1 MAFFLN
7 FLIDHACINAF
18 LVGKHKGTWG
28 NRKKTHLEFRK
39 QLYHQ
44 LFEFSTQGK
53 ELRKKVMS
61 LGTRRF
67 DLVTHESILHYSKR
81 QTCAWF
87 SWLHKENRR
96 FGEDVANIHNKRL
109 NCTLWGCNRSVR
121 KVPVLSHFMKIHL

>member
-1 MAFFLN
+1 M
-7 FLIDHACINAF
+7 
-18 LVGKHKGTWG
+18 
-28 NRKKTHLEFRK
+28 

-53 ELRKKVMS
+53 ELRKKFMS

-96 FGEDVANIHNKRL
+96 FGEDVTNIHNKRL
-109 NCTLWGCNRSVR
+109 NCTLWGAIA
-121 KVPVLSHFMKIHL
+121 L